1 MGVIQRLSSYCGYP
15 LSAIP
20 TQGTPPED
28 DQPID
33 HAIVGSKAD
42 AGLIGRGYV
51 PMPGEVLLAHNGTRF
66 PNTLP
71 EYCRR
76 GLEALPQRREN
87 GVTNIPVS
95 RTSGTYGTGRGGA

>member
-1 MGVIQRLSSYCGYP
+1 MGVIQRLSSYRGYS

-33 HAIVGSKAD
+33 HAIVGSKAE

-51 PMPGEVLLAHNGTRF
+51 PMPGEVSLAHNGTRF

-71 EYCRR
+71 IRSRNAAAVVWRCCPNGERMASQTYR
-76 GLEALPQRREN
+76 LPHV
-87 GVTNIPVS
+87 GDP
-95 RTSGTYGTGRGGA
+95 